1 MMLINNNNF
10 VLEQLMATDYNND
23 IQQSNEVV
31 ASIKGDVAY
40 IKQEICNIKQ
50 ELKLHTTKM
59 NLNFDKIY
67 DRLSAKKNCT
77 CNCENAFIR
86 QHNVTIPKEDLLKK
100 YKFPLSSTADISKL
114 DQEIRNN
121 IEFKGQ
127 LVTALSRIGGTSG
140 EEEGAK
146 IAYKIIDFLFRS
158 DVLVNYTWTGIS
170 RGKSSEKISFQML
183 EGIVTVLFEVISL
196 ADNRHTKQKNAN
208 VLKEGVL
215 KHAKKRSLRK
225 RASLFPIDQNEDAVE
240 TKEADHEEVRCQ
252 NTENL
257 GADDD
262 NILAYY
268 QMDSEPKDVRE
279 RLNSLILKKIY
290 DQQERESKEIKKEE
304 EETQSGVVVKR
315 EVDCDTTEE
324 KQPENV
330 EHNKHYP
337 KATSEYNIFFRNVS
351 LNEILNEKKKA
362 LLRDP
367 QVVNFL
373 QNKIKFSD
381 FCFEI
386 LQIFGMD
393 HPVFLPYASANGV
406 PQESKLA
413 TYMSRQNT
421 STPVVTNNLSQTFSK
436 ISIESPVS
444 TKKVTPQSP
453 EFVPGARV
461 IASSTSA
468 SPNFFNSFAGLAGT
482 AAGPGFPRLIDSPHS
497 TSVSPHATP
506 QSSPP
511 PLAISNCSPIP
522 HGAIEKPIGTVAV
535 AYQENVGGTTYFYP
549 TSSENSHTTNDTL
562 NSISTNNSLSSA
574 YQVYPGTPSHVN
586 SIKFRGTNSS
596 FFVSEDTRL
605 DILGRNAL
613 TLAQSDP
620 EHFPD
625 LPHDVDSYHELCPL
639 EPIPNNSLHKTH
651 LGYQASMYKATNIKT
666 GVRYCLRRIHGFRL
680 QNTKCMTYVDQWKK
694 LVHSNIVQLKEV
706 FTTKAFGDNSMVF
719 VYDFHPGSET
729 LLSKHFSPDQL
740 NGYTDPFAT
749 DPTAPRPYSHQK
761 NNILRHQQSN
771 KLPESL
777 IWNYIIQLTSAL
789 RIIHSAGLACRS
801 LDPTKIIITSGNRL
815 RLSCLGVMDV
825 IMNDTSASANPTAM
839 IQHYQ
844 QDDLTALGKLVLA
857 LACKSTMAV
866 QRENISTAIDVV
878 TRTYTSDLRNLIM
891 YLLALQ
897 SRRSVTDLMPMIG
910 ARFYTQLDNIQSR
923 TDVLENEVSKEME
936 NGRLFRLM
944 VKLGTINERPEF
956 NMDGTWSETGDRYML
971 KLFRD
976 YVFHQV
982 TEDGRPWLD
991 MSHVVQCLNKLD
1003 TGVPEKVCLMSRDE
1017 QSILVVSYAELKHCL
1032 VQSFDEILSASMST
1046 DNVT

>member
-1 MMLINNNNF
+1 
-10 VLEQLMATDYNND
+10 
-23 IQQSNEVV
+23 
-31 ASIKGDVAY
+31 
-40 IKQEICNIKQ
+40 
-50 ELKLHTTKM
+50 
-59 NLNFDKIY
+59 
-67 DRLSAKKNCT
+67 
-77 CNCENAFIR
+77 
-86 QHNVTIPKEDLLKK
+86 
-100 YKFPLSSTADISKL
+100 
-114 DQEIRNN
+114 
-121 IEFKGQ
+121 
-127 LVTALSRIGGTSG
+127 
-140 EEEGAK
+140 
-146 IAYKIIDFLFRS
+146 
-158 DVLVNYTWTGIS
+158 
-170 RGKSSEKISFQML
+170 
-183 EGIVTVLFEVISL
+183 
-196 ADNRHTKQKNAN
+196 
-208 VLKEGVL
+208 
-215 KHAKKRSLRK
+215 
-225 RASLFPIDQNEDAVE
+225 
-240 TKEADHEEVRCQ
+240 
-252 NTENL
+252 
-257 GADDD
+257 
-262 NILAYY
+262 
-268 QMDSEPKDVRE
+268 
-279 RLNSLILKKIY
+279 
-290 DQQERESKEIKKEE
+290 
-304 EETQSGVVVKR
+304 
-315 EVDCDTTEE
+315 
-324 KQPENV
+324 
-330 EHNKHYP
+330 
-337 KATSEYNIFFRNVS
+337 
-351 LNEILNEKKKA
+351 
-362 LLRDP
+362 
-367 QVVNFL
+367 
-373 QNKIKFSD
+373 
-381 FCFEI
+381 
-386 LQIFGMD
+386 
-393 HPVFLPYASANGV
+393 
-406 PQESKLA
+406 
-413 TYMSRQNT
+413 
-421 STPVVTNNLSQTFSK
+421 
-436 ISIESPVS
+436 
-444 TKKVTPQSP
+444 
-453 EFVPGARV
+453 
-461 IASSTSA
+461 
-468 SPNFFNSFAGLAGT
+468 
-482 AAGPGFPRLIDSPHS
+482 
-497 TSVSPHATP
+497 
-506 QSSPP
+506 
-511 PLAISNCSPIP
+511 
-522 HGAIEKPIGTVAV
+522 
-535 AYQENVGGTTYFYP
+535 
-549 TSSENSHTTNDTL
+549 
-562 NSISTNNSLSSA
+562 
-574 YQVYPGTPSHVN
+574 
-586 SIKFRGTNSS
+586 
-596 FFVSEDTRL
+596 
-605 DILGRNAL
+605 
-613 TLAQSDP
+613 
-620 EHFPD
+620 
-625 LPHDVDSYHELCPL
+625 
-639 EPIPNNSLHKTH
+639 
-651 LGYQASMYKATNIKT
+651 
-666 GVRYCLRRIHGFRL
+666 
-680 QNTKCMTYVDQWKK
+680 
-694 LVHSNIVQLKEV
+694 
-706 FTTKAFGDNSMVF
+706 MVF